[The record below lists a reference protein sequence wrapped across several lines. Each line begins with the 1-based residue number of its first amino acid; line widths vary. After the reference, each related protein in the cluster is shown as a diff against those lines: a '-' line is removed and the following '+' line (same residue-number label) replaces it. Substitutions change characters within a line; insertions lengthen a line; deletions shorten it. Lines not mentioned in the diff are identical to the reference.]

1 MKKGLL
7 IPIILSLWLVACGGG
22 VTGPQPTPTFTL
34 APTEVQRLI
43 AECTAQSLPA
53 PEMVGEGEHVSGV
66 EQGFSV
72 TIIVYNDFT
81 CANCQSTEWA
91 VVDST
96 FYFPEDIRLVYRHF
110 ADLENPRS
118 IAAAVAAEAAGL
130 QGYFWEYHTLL
141 FDQQSDWMT
150 LEVDAFE
157 DWLIEQ
163 AVGLGLDG
171 EQFISDFTEPA
182 LVEQVVAQSQQALML
197 GNAAAPVVLV
207 NGNPVPVYVE
217 SVASFYI
224 WLGNLMIPAGRLT
237 NKQFSQCP
245 EIVIDPEG
253 GYLATLDTEK
263 GEIVIALYAD
273 KAPFAVNSFIFLAE
287 HDFYD
292 EMTFF
297 QVIEGQLALTG
308 DPSGTGWGNP
318 GYLYSLETGPGDV
331 FDRPGLVAMWNSG
344 PTSNGSQFF
353 ITYAPLPEFNGRY
366 TIIGEV
372 ISGMEALNSLTP
384 RNAQLDPLAPLG
396 DVIHD
401 VTIEE
406 Q

>member
-1 MKKGLL
+1 MKKGLF
-7 IPIILSLWLVACGGG
+7 IPMILSLWLAACGGG
-22 VTGPQPTPTFTL
+22 VAAPQPTATFTL
-34 APTEVQRLI
+34 SPTQAQRTI
-43 AECTAQSLPA
+43 AECTAQSLAA
-53 PEMVGEGEHVSGV
+53 PEMVGAGEHVDGV

-72 TIIVYNDFT
+72 TIIVYNDFACT
-81 CANCQSTEWA
+81 TCQSTEWA
-91 VVDST
+91 VVDSVH
-96 FYFPEDIRLVYRHF
+96 YFPEDIRLVYRHF
-110 ADLENPRS
+110 ANLEDIHS

-130 QGYFWEYHTLL
+130 QGYFWEYHNAL
-141 FDQQSDWMT
+141 FDRQSEWVT
-150 LEVDAFE
+150 LEDEAFE

-163 AVGLGLDG
+163 AVDLGMDRD
-171 EQFISDFTEPA
+171 QFTADFTEPA
-182 LVEQVVAQSQQALML
+182 LLEQVVAQSQQALML
-197 GNAAAPVVLV
+197 GNASAPVVLV
-207 NGNPVPVYVE
+207 NGNPVPMYVE

-224 WLGNLMIPAGRLT
+224 WLGNLMIPAGRLA

-245 EIVIDPEG
+245 EIAIDPEG
-253 GYLATLDTEK
+253 RYLATLDTDK

-273 KAPFAVNSFIFLAE
+273 QAPFAVNSFIYLAE

-344 PTSNGSQFF
+344 PTSTGSQFF

-372 ISGMEALNSLTP
+372 ISGMEVLNSLTP
-384 RNAQLDPLAPLG
+384 RNAQLDPLAPPG

-401 VTIEE
+401 VTIEA